1 MSTGAWVAIIVV
13 VVLLVLVLLL
23 AVQKRNTRERVV
35 NRFGPEYDRM
45 VEDHGD
51 RNRAE
56 KVLLERQ
63 KRVDS
68 FDIKPLPPRDRDRF
82 AQRWQDAQSRFV
94 DNPREAVGDADL
106 LLVEVMKARGYPM
119 GNFEQRAADISV
131 DHPEVVENYRVA
143 HEIALRDRQGKAST
157 EDLRKAMVHYRA
169 LFEELLEG
177 YIVAEPQEVR
187 R

>member
-1 MSTGAWVAIIVV
+1 MSTLMIVV
-13 VVLLVLVLLL
+13 LIV
-23 AVQKRNTRERVV
+23 AVAAIAAAVWIYIQKRRTQNLRS
-35 NRFGPEYDRM
+35 RFGPEYDRM
-45 VEDHGD
+45 IEGHGD

-56 KVLLERQ
+56 KILLERQ

-68 FDIKPLPPRDRDRF
+68 FDIKPLPPRDREKF

-94 DNPREAVGDADL
+94 DDPQEAVGDADL
-106 LLVEVMKARGYPM
+106 LLMEVMKARGYPM

-131 DHPEVVENYRVA
+131 DHPEVVENYRIA
-143 HEIALRDRQGKAST
+143 HEIALRDRRGEAST
-157 EDLRKAMVHYRA
+157 EDLRKAMMHYRA

>member
-1 MSTGAWVAIIVV
+1 MSTLMIVVLIVV
-13 VVLLVLVLLL
+13 VL
-23 AVQKRNTRERVV
+23 AIAAAVWLYMQKRRTQTLRS
-35 NRFGPEYDRM
+35 RFGPEYDRI

-94 DNPREAVGDADL
+94 DNPQEVVGDADL

-143 HEIALRDRQGKAST
+143 HEIALRDRQEAAST
-157 EDLRKAMVHYRA
+157 EDLRKAMVHCRA

-177 YIVAEPQEVR
+177 YVVAEPQEVR

>member
-1 MSTGAWVAIIVV
+1 MSTLMIVVLIVV
-13 VVLLVLVLLL
+13 VL
-23 AVQKRNTRERVV
+23 AIAAAVWLYMQKRRTQTLRS
-35 NRFGPEYDRM
+35 RFGPEYDRM

-177 YIVAEPQEVR
+177 YVVAEPQEVR

>member
-1 MSTGAWVAIIVV
+1 MSTLMIVVLIVV
-13 VVLLVLVLLL
+13 VL
-23 AVQKRNTRERVV
+23 AIAAAVWLYMQKRRTQTLRS
-35 NRFGPEYDRM
+35 RFGPEYDRM

>member
-1 MSTGAWVAIIVV
+1 MSTLMIVV
-13 VVLLVLVLLL
+13 LVVAVLAIAA
-23 AVQKRNTRERVV
+23 AVWMYMQKRRTQSLRT
-35 NRFGPEYDRM
+35 RFGPEYDRM
-45 VEDHGD
+45 VEGRGD
-51 RNRAE
+51 RSRAE
-56 KVLLERQ
+56 KELLERQ

-68 FDIKPLPPRDRDRF
+68 FDIKPLPPRDRERF
-82 AQRWQDAQSRFV
+82 ARRWSDAQAHFV
-94 DNPREAVGDADL
+94 DDPREAVSDADL
-106 LLVEVMKARGYPM
+106 LLMEVMEARGYPM

-131 DHPEVVENYRVA
+131 DHPEVVENYRIA
-143 HEIALRDRQGKAST
+143 HEIALRDRDGQAST